1 MRKKK
6 RYFFLAAIKNP
17 KISLCVDRNVQLFLH
32 IRPVLGRDLVSEEK
46 NRDIMDKL
54 RRQMY
59 RLSQARVNDAVKLAF
74 LEQEDRDLIDGMDL
88 TALTEFKR
96 AGNGAVEV
104 KFIDRMKMV
113 ERMLELCR
121 EDPAQQL
128 LRQLSGGD
136 DETEQ

>member
-1 MRKKK
+1 M
-6 RYFFLAAIKNP
+6 
-17 KISLCVDRNVQLFLH
+17 
-32 IRPVLGRDLVSEEK
+32 SEEK
-46 NRDIMDKL
+46 NRDISDKL

-59 RLSQARVNDAVKLAF
+59 KLAQARVNDAVKLAF
-74 LEQEDRDLIDGMDL
+74 LGQEDRDLIDGMDL

-104 KFIDRMKMV
+104 KFLDRMKAV
-113 ERMLELCR
+113 EHMLELCQ

-136 DETEQ
+136 DEKEQ